1 MPKIVRMVAFVLA
14 VVAGVLL
21 LISGIHGPTETYQ
34 LIIDN
39 LPHFIQD
46 QQILQI
52 ANMVALILITISLAG
67 GLAVIAGGILILA
80 GRVGIGRLLIGLGA
94 GIGIPW
100 LIMLAITLITTG
112 QVASVLAEYSSTGWV
127 GLILAFIAGAIAK

>member
-1 MPKIVRMVAFVLA
+1 MPKIIRSVAFVLA
-14 VVAGVLL
+14 VIAGALL

-39 LPHFIQD
+39 LPQFIQD

-52 ANMVALILITISLAG
+52 ANTLALVLITISLAG
-67 GLAVIAGGILILA
+67 GLSVIAGGILILVN
-80 GRVGIGRLLIGLGA
+80 RVGTGRLLIALGA

-100 LIMLAITLITTG
+100 LIMLAITLITTQ
-112 QVASVLAEYSSTGWV
+112 QVASVLAEYSSTGWI

>member
-1 MPKIVRMVAFVLA
+1 
-14 VVAGVLL
+14 
-21 LISGIHGPTETYQ
+21 

-39 LPHFIQD
+39 LPQFIQD

-52 ANMVALILITISLAG
+52 VNFVALILITISLAG

-80 GRVGIGRLLIGLGA
+80 NRVGTGRLLIGLGA

-127 GLILAFIAGAIAK
+127 GIILAFIARAIAK

>member
-1 MPKIVRMVAFVLA
+1 MPKIIRSVAFILA
-14 VVAGVLL
+14 VIAGALL

-39 LPHFIQD
+39 LPQFIQD

-52 ANMVALILITISLAG
+52 ANTLALVLITISLAG
-67 GLAVIAGGILILA
+67 GLSVIAGGILILVD
-80 GRVGIGRLLIGLGA
+80 RVGTGRLLIALGA

-100 LIMLAITLITTG
+100 LIMLAITLITTQ

>member
-1 MPKIVRMVAFVLA
+1 MPKIIRAVAFVLA
-14 VVAGVLL
+14 AVAGLL
-21 LISGIHGPTETYQ
+21 LLVSGIHGPTETYQ

-39 LPHFIQD
+39 LPQFIQD

-52 ANMVALILITISLAG
+52 VNFVALILITISLAG

-80 GRVGIGRLLIGLGA
+80 NRVGTGRLLIGLGA

-112 QVASVLAEYSSTGWV
+112 QVASVLAEYGSTGWV
-127 GLILAFIAGAIAK
+127 GIILAFIARAIAK

>member
-1 MPKIVRMVAFVLA
+1 MPKIIRSVAFVLA
-14 VVAGVLL
+14 VIAGALL

-39 LPHFIQD
+39 LPQFIQD

-52 ANMVALILITISLAG
+52 ANTLALVLITISLAG
-67 GLAVIAGGILILA
+67 GLSVIAGGILILVD
-80 GRVGIGRLLIGLGA
+80 RVGTGRLLIALGA

-100 LIMLAITLITTG
+100 LIMLAITLITTQ
-112 QVASVLAEYSSTGWV
+112 QVASVLAEYSLTGWV

>member
-1 MPKIVRMVAFVLA
+1 MPKIIRSVAFVLA
-14 VVAGVLL
+14 AIAGALL

-39 LPHFIQD
+39 LPQFIQD

-52 ANMVALILITISLAG
+52 ANTLALVLITISLAG
-67 GLAVIAGGILILA
+67 GLSVIAGGILILVD
-80 GRVGIGRLLIGLGA
+80 RVGTGRLLIALGA

-100 LIMLAITLITTG
+100 LIMLAITLITAQ
-112 QVASVLAEYSSTGWV
+112 QVASVLAEYSLTGWV

>member
-1 MPKIVRMVAFVLA
+1 MPKIVRIVAFVLA

-39 LPHFIQD
+39 LPLFIQD

-80 GRVGIGRLLIGLGA
+80 NRVGIGRLLIGLGA

-112 QVASVLAEYSSTGWV
+112 QVASLLAEYSSTGWV

>member
-1 MPKIVRMVAFVLA
+1 MLA

-39 LPHFIQD
+39 LPLFIQD

-80 GRVGIGRLLIGLGA
+80 NRVGIGRLLIGLGA

>member
-1 MPKIVRMVAFVLA
+1 MPKIIRSVAFVLA
-14 VVAGVLL
+14 LIAGALL

-39 LPHFIQD
+39 LPQFIQD

-52 ANMVALILITISLAG
+52 ANTLALVLITISLAG
-67 GLAVIAGGILILA
+67 GLSVIAGGILILVN
-80 GRVGIGRLLIGLGA
+80 RVGTGRLLIALGA

-100 LIMLAITLITTG
+100 LIMLAITLITTQ

>member
-1 MPKIVRMVAFVLA
+1 VLA

-39 LPHFIQD
+39 LPLFIQD

-52 ANMVALILITISLAG
+52 ANMVALILITMSLAG

-80 GRVGIGRLLIGLGA
+80 NRVGIGRWLIGLGA

-100 LIMLAITLITTG
+100 LIMLAITLISTG

-127 GLILAFIAGAIAK
+127 GLVLAFIAGAIAK

>member
-1 MPKIVRMVAFVLA
+1 MPKIIRSVAFVLA
-14 VVAGVLL
+14 VIAGALL

-39 LPHFIQD
+39 LPQFIQD

-52 ANMVALILITISLAG
+52 ANTLALVLITISLAG
-67 GLAVIAGGILILA
+67 GLSVIAGGILILVN
-80 GRVGIGRLLIGLGA
+80 RVGTGRLLIALGA

-100 LIMLAITLITTG
+100 LIMLAITLITTQ

>member
-1 MPKIVRMVAFVLA
+1 MPKIIRSVAFVLA
-14 VVAGVLL
+14 VIAGALL

-39 LPHFIQD
+39 LPQFIQD

-52 ANMVALILITISLAG
+52 ANTLALVLITISLAG
-67 GLAVIAGGILILA
+67 GLSVIAGGILILVD
-80 GRVGIGRLLIGLGA
+80 RVGTGRLLIALGA

-100 LIMLAITLITTG
+100 LIMLAITLITTQ
-112 QVASVLAEYSSTGWV
+112 QVASVFAEYSSTGWV

>member
-1 MPKIVRMVAFVLA
+1 MPKIVRIVAFVLA

-39 LPHFIQD
+39 LPLFIQD

-80 GRVGIGRLLIGLGA
+80 NRVGIGRLLIGLGA

-100 LIMLAITLITTG
+100 LIMLAMTLITTG
-112 QVASVLAEYSSTGWV
+112 QVASLLAEYSSTGWV

>member
-1 MPKIVRMVAFVLA
+1 MPKIVRIVAFVLA

-39 LPHFIQD
+39 LPLFIQD

-67 GLAVIAGGILILA
+67 GLAVIAGGILFLA
-80 GRVGIGRLLIGLGA
+80 NRVGIGRWLIGLGA

-100 LIMLAITLITTG
+100 LIMLAITLISTG

>member
-1 MPKIVRMVAFVLA
+1 MPKIIRAVAFVLA
-14 VVAGVLL
+14 AVAGVLL
-21 LISGIHGPTETYQ
+21 LVSGIHGPTETYQ

-39 LPHFIQD
+39 LPQFIQD

-52 ANMVALILITISLAG
+52 VNFVALILITISLAG

-80 GRVGIGRLLIGLGA
+80 NRVGTGRLLIGLGA

-112 QVASVLAEYSSTGWV
+112 EVASVLAEYSSTGWV
-127 GLILAFIAGAIAK
+127 GIILAFIARSIAK

>member
-1 MPKIVRMVAFVLA
+1 MPKIIRAVAFVLA
-14 VVAGVLL
+14 AVAGVLL
-21 LISGIHGPTETYQ
+21 LVSGIHGPTETYQ

-39 LPHFIQD
+39 LPQFIQD

-52 ANMVALILITISLAG
+52 VNFVALILITISLAG

-80 GRVGIGRLLIGLGA
+80 NRVGTGRLLIGLGA

-127 GLILAFIAGAIAK
+127 GIILAFIARAIAK

>member
-1 MPKIVRMVAFVLA
+1 MSKTVRIVAFVLA

-21 LISGIHGPTETYQ
+21 LISGIHGPTETYE

-39 LPHFIQD
+39 LPLFIQD

-80 GRVGIGRLLIGLGA
+80 NRVGLGRLLIGLGA

-100 LIMLAITLITTG
+100 LIMLAITLISTG

>member
-1 MPKIVRMVAFVLA
+1 MPKIIRSVAFILA
-14 VVAGVLL
+14 VIAGALL

-39 LPHFIQD
+39 LPQFIQD

-52 ANMVALILITISLAG
+52 ANTLALVLITISLAG
-67 GLAVIAGGILILA
+67 GLSVIAGGILILVD
-80 GRVGIGRLLIGLGA
+80 RVGTGRLLIALGA

-100 LIMLAITLITTG
+100 LIMLAITLITTQ

-127 GLILAFIAGAIAK
+127 GLILAFIAGAMAK